1 MVMTQQQVESVRA
14 PSRVEDLG
22 LPMGLAE
29 DLFLRRIL
37 ADRITSI
44 SEAAL
49 ALCITHA
56 VANELAATLRD
67 KALVEYLGAN
77 GRDYRIQL
85 TEQGIRA
92 TSQRMTTGRHVGPM
106 PVALT
111 HYTEI
116 VEAQKPD
123 LSLDRA
129 RIEAA
134 FSDLY
139 LEQHLLNQLGPA
151 FVSGGAIFLYGPAGT
166 GKTSLAERMNR
177 MFDDPVLI
185 PRYIEVDSQIVI
197 VFDPALHR
205 AVPDQPAGLDRRWVL
220 CERPLVLVGGE
231 MDLSMLELRYDRVS
245 GLNVAPIGM
254 LANNGI
260 LVIDDFGRQSFR
272 PDEILNRWIVPLSRG
287 VDFLKASTGTKFT
300 VPFELKLVI
309 STNLD
314 PNSLGD
320 DAFLRRLRNKIFI
333 GSITEAGF
341 RWVLADS
348 ADRYGIEVTADGAE
362 YLAGVARAELGEL
375 RPYLAVDFCQLAVAV
390 CSFEGWEP
398 VLDPDMIDRVAE
410 LYFVRSQS
418 EEMNDRPQGTWIP
431 PIEPV
436 RRRGEVFTRWNDQEL
451 GHAFAE
457 DPLEGLDALAETFT
471 VDGVRSDDLPGDA
484 DANGHSGASVY

>member
-1 MVMTQQQVESVRA
+1 VVTERHIDGVRA

-37 ADRITSI
+37 ADRTTSI
-44 SEAAL
+44 GEAAQ
-49 ALCITHA
+49 ALCVTHA
-56 VANELAATLRD
+56 VANELAAALRD
-67 KALVEYLGAN
+67 KAMVEYLGAN

-106 PVALT
+106 PVPLGHYADIVAAQRPELT
-111 HYTEI
+111 
-116 VEAQKPD
+116 
-123 LSLDRA
+123 LDRA
-129 RIEAA
+129 CIEAA
-134 FSDLY
+134 FDDLY
-139 LEQHLLNQLGPA
+139 VEPELLDQLGPA

-177 MFDDPVLI
+177 MFDDPILI
-185 PRYIEVDSQIVI
+185 PRYIEVDSQIVS
-197 VFDPALHR
+197 VYDPALHR
-205 AVPDQPAGLDRRWVL
+205 ALDDQPPNLDRRWVL

-231 MDLSMLELRYDRVS
+231 MDLSMLELRYDRIS

-287 VDFLKASTGTKFT
+287 VDFLKANTGTKFT

-333 GSITEAGF
+333 GPITEAGF
-341 RWVLADS
+341 RWVLAGT
-348 ADRYGIEVTADGAE
+348 AARCGIGLTAE
-362 YLAGVARAELGEL
+362 GVDQLVRLARAELGEL

-398 VLDPDMIDRVAE
+398 VLDPEMISRVAE
-410 LYFVRSQS
+410 LYFVRAQS
-418 EEMNDRPQGTWIP
+418 EQMNDRPQENWVP
-431 PIEPV
+431 PIEPA
-436 RRRGEVFTRWNDQEL
+436 RRRGEIFTRWNDDEL

-457 DPLEGLDALAETFT
+457 DPLEGLEALAATFT
-471 VDGVRSDDLPGDA
+471 VDGVRSEDLPAG
-484 DANGHSGASVY
+484 